1 MVWQLRDLLE
11 RAGYENL
18 NAIPRARVPI
28 LKAVDGKTRPTCAM
42 EVDICIN
49 NILAV
54 HNTQLL
60 RTYALLDKRARAL
73 VIAVKDWAKRENI
86 AAASDG
92 TLSSYSWTILVLHYL
107 QNRRSGAAASLGEAK
122 DAPLCEIPVL
132 PCLQDP
138 AMLEVCALEGNQYGS
153 KKKICMI
160 AVCWQAWRAAGAPG
174 AGKDALMGQRGDN
187 INVGLKSNSAWPE

>member
-1 MVWQLRDLLE
+1 MGTQYLRQLYHHQNRIFKEHCLCPDSLSF
-11 RAGYENL
+11 GQ
-18 NAIPRARVPI
+18 PR
-28 LKAVDGKTRPTCAM
+28 L
-42 EVDICIN
+42 
-49 NILAV
+49 
-54 HNTQLL
+54 Q
-60 RTYALLDKRARAL
+60 
-73 VIAVKDWAKRENI
+73 DWAKRENI

-138 AMLEVCALEGNQYGS
+138 AMLE
-153 KKKICMI
+153 
-160 AVCWQAWRAAGAPG
+160 AWRAAGAPG